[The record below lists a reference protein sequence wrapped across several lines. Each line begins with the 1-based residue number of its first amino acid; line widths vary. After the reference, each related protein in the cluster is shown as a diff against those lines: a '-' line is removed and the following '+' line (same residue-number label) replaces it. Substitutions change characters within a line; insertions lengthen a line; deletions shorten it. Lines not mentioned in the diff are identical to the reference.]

1 MMRPFLFHLFIA
13 SFPYIMLSACTDSKL
28 LHSYKPL
35 PAEGWERRDTV
46 SFDLPQA
53 EEEINGTLTIGLRT
67 IAHVGMQD
75 VVLAV
80 EQCLENPNSYR
91 QDTVRYPLTNTEGDA
106 LVKGVN
112 FRQYE
117 MQQLPIRMEKGQ
129 SGSVR
134 IHHLMRREDIFGFT
148 EIGIK
153 IEKRQ

>member
-1 MMRPFLFHLFIA
+1 MRPSIFHLFIA
-13 SFPYIMLSACTDSKL
+13 SFPYILLSACTDSKL

-35 PAEGWERRDTV
+35 PAGVWERRDTM

-53 EEEINGTLTIGLRT
+53 KEDVNGTLTIGLRS
-67 IAHVGMQD
+67 IAHVGIQD

-80 EQCLENPNSYR
+80 EQCFENPCSYR
-91 QDTVRYPLTNTEGDA
+91 QDTVRYPLTNTQGDA

-117 MQQLPIRMEKGQ
+117 TQQLPICIKKGQ

-153 IEKRQ
+153 IEKHQ